1 MMKKGRTQI
10 DFQDQNSFPREITID
25 TEHLKINKEINIL
38 K

>member
-1 MMKKGRTQI
+1 MMKKGKTQI

-25 TEHLKINKEINIL
+25 TEHWKINKEMNIL